1 MSFASA
7 IFESCKLDYAD
18 LSGQFLERVNFSAR
32 SLFQTNL
39 SQANLSQAN
48 LTGAVMHEVSLAAA
62 DVRGTD
68 FTNADLRHA
77 TISEISILD
86 MKSFHGMLVS
96 STQQSALLETLG
108 IKVVET

>member
-32 SLFQTNL
+32 SLFQT
-39 SQANLSQAN
+39 NLSQAN